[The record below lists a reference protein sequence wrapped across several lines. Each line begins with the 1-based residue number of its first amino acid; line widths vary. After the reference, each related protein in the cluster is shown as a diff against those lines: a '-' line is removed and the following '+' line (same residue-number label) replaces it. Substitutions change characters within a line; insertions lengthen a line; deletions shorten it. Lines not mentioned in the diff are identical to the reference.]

1 VFLAAD
7 FKIEIARC
15 GVLRSSRSDIA
26 SFCRLLSYLTRSLVF
41 DSIAVPASCM
51 FALSAALEDQK
62 QFLSEDELCDFA
74 NAILAMTKIEN
85 MARDDYCK
93 TAAYE
98 CMSVPGAKQYV

>member
-1 VFLAAD
+1 
-7 FKIEIARC
+7 
-15 GVLRSSRSDIA
+15 
-26 SFCRLLSYLTRSLVF
+26 
-41 DSIAVPASCM
+41 M

-98 CMSVPGAKQYV
+98 CMSVRYRVIMCLSVFCTH